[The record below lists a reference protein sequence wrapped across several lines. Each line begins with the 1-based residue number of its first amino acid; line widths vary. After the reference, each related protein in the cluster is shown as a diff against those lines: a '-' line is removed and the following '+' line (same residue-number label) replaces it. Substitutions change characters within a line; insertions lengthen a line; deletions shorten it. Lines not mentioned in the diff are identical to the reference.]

1 MVVAQRIRP
10 AYITIDAEKCKGC
23 RLCISVCPKEVI
35 GLASHINDKGYIP
48 AVVLE
53 EKARSCTGCAVCAMM
68 CPDAVISVYRHSGVP
83 IEPVA

>member
-1 MVVAQRIRP
+1 MVVAQHISR

-35 GLASHINDKGYIP
+35 GLASHINEKGYFP

-53 EKARSCTGCAVCAMM
+53 EKAHSCTGCTVCAMM
-68 CPDAVISVYRHSGVP
+68 CPDAVSSVYRHSGVP
-83 IEPVA
+83 IELVA

>member
-1 MVVAQRIRP
+1 MVVAQQINR

-35 GLASHINDKGYIP
+35 GLASHINEKGYFP

-53 EKARSCTGCAVCAMM
+53 ERVHSCTGCTACAMM
-68 CPDAVISVYRHSGVP
+68 CPDAVISVYRHSEIP
-83 IEPVA
+83 IELVT

>member
-1 MVVAQRIRP
+1 MVVAQHISP

-35 GLASHINDKGYIP
+35 GLASHINEKGYIP

-53 EKARSCTGCAVCAMM
+53 EKAHSCTGCAACAMM
-68 CPDAVISVYRHSGVP
+68 CPDAVISVYRHTREP
-83 IEPVA
+83 IELVA

>member
-1 MVVAQRIRP
+1 MVVAQHINR

-35 GLASHINDKGYIP
+35 GLASHINEKGYFP

-53 EKARSCTGCAVCAMM
+53 ERVHSCTGCTACAMM
-68 CPDAVISVYRHSGVP
+68 CPDAVISVYRHSEIP
-83 IEPVA
+83 IELVT

>member
-1 MVVAQRIRP
+1 MVVAQHVSQ

-53 EKARSCTGCAVCAMM
+53 EKAHSCTGCTACAMM

-83 IEPVA
+83 IELVA